1 MAFHLIQNP
10 TIRVKLLTS
19 AWGGGKTLIALSY
32 ALEQIHN
39 GKFQK
44 LIFVR
49 NNIIVADTNDIGFL
63 PGDQAEKML
72 IWGMPLADHLGGED
86 VLKQLIDEGI
96 IEIYPLSHI
105 RGRSLHSS
113 IIICDECENMNDKL
127 VELQEQVGSEKM
139 TLVQADLTKEEDII
153 QFIGEVRT
161 ICDCPSHIVHF
172 PAPVCNNSKFHK
184 IKWEVFQREY
194 DISLKSAVLILQAF
208 LPGMAKAH
216 YGRVLF
222 MLSYVVNNVAPAYCS
237 NYVVTKYALLGLM
250 KSLAT
255 EYASKGI
262 TVNGISPA
270 WVNTRYIDNQP
281 DMLKEQN
288 AASSPLG
295 RNLEVD
301 DIVPAMEFL
310 LSDGASCVNGENLT
324 ISCGR

>member
-1 MAFHLIQNP
+1 MTLLVIGASSDMGMSLIRRVQNNYKK
-10 TIRVKLLTS
+10 I
-19 AWGGGKTLIALSY
+19 IAHY
-32 ALEQIHN
+32 AH
-39 GKFQK
+39 
-44 LIFVR
+44 
-49 NNIIVADTNDIGFL
+49 
-63 PGDQAEKML
+63 
-72 IWGMPLADHLGGED
+72 
-86 VLKQLIDEGI
+86 
-96 IEIYPLSHI
+96 
-105 RGRSLHSS
+105 
-113 IIICDECENMNDKL
+113 MNDKL

-172 PAPVCNNSKFHK
+172 PAPVCNNAKFHK
-184 IKWEVFQREY
+184 IEWEVFQREY

-208 LPGMAKAH
+208 LPRMAKVR

-250 KSLAT
+250 KALAT

-262 TVNGISPA
+262 TVNGISPS
-270 WVNTRYIDNQP
+270 WVNTKYIDNQP
-281 DMLKEQN
+281 DILKEQN

-310 LSDGASCVNGENLT
+310 LSDGASCINGENIT